1 MEDLA
6 GTGRECRHTRGRAA
20 ISRSHLCSRSFPG
33 FPNCQPC
40 HRQEQTHVLDV
51 VSQEKMEVEG
61 YFGDRVTPCAAAL
74 RAEPVMGSTCKHT
87 AQLRFWNLLPW
98 NNCVLTWN
106 TLSTP
111 AATQTAAFNLKPC
124 FTPASSGL
132 VAGLEMLSKKKKKK
146 TSGRSCFPCVM
157 GNTKQESKLPFQAT
171 KGLLNKGLCEETGE
185 YLNRFQGQ
193 AVSCYSINVSGNTE
207 PALL

>member
-20 ISRSHLCSRSFPG
+20 ISCSHLRSRHS
-33 FPNCQPC
+33 QAS
-40 HRQEQTHVLDV
+40 QTANLATDRNKPTLDM
-51 VSQEKMEVEG
+51 VSQEGMEVEG

-87 AQLRFWNLLPW
+87 AQLRFWNSLPW

-111 AATQTAAFNLKPC
+111 AATQTAAFNLQPC
-124 FTPASSGL
+124 FIPASSEL
-132 VAGLEMLSKKKKKK
+132 VAGLEMLSKKKKQPIWEELFPLCGGEHKAREQ
-146 TSGRSCFPCVM
+146 TSFPVH
-157 GNTKQESKLPFQAT
+157 Q
-171 KGLLNKGLCEETGE
+171 
-185 YLNRFQGQ
+185 R
-193 AVSCYSINVSGNTE
+193 ITE
-207 PALL
+207 